1 MGKVTRAAA
10 LTGFVVLVSAVA
22 QAQGFYNYT
31 VPGGTADSAAEPF
44 RPNYSSY
51 RGFYMGPGGELQSGS
66 VKTFS
71 MNLGNGVS
79 MGLVT
84 SAPVVAGFSGLPGS
98 TLVQGFPSGPN
109 SANGLYLDPAMST
122 PWTTSGRLSVSLGG
136 GLSWDLIGGVSRIPG
151 NGFYFGPG
159 GSFDNRTFTTVGTGF
174 SFNFGRAGTLSLS
187 GSVVRSDSEQPA
199 FGHSP
204 LWASQR

>member
-1 MGKVTRAAA
+1 
-10 LTGFVVLVSAVA
+10 
-22 QAQGFYNYT
+22 
-31 VPGGTADSAAEPF
+31 
-44 RPNYSSY
+44 
-51 RGFYMGPGGELQSGS
+51 MGPGGEFQSGS

-84 SAPVVAGFSGLPGS
+84 SAPAAVGFSGVPGS
-98 TLVQGFPSGPN
+98 TLVQGFPSALTTN

-136 GLSWDLIGGVSRIPG
+136 GLSWDFIGGVSRIPG

-187 GSVVRSDSEQPA
+187 GSVSSGSSSRFP
-199 FGHSP
+199 
-204 LWASQR
+204 